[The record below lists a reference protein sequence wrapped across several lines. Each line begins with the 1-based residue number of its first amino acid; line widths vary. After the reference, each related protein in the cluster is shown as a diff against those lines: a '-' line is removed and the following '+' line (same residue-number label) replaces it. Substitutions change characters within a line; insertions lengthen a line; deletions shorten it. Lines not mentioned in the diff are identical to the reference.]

1 MTIDL
6 DECFEP
12 CDMAVL
18 GGCDALHVLAE
29 ECDSRCPWYKP
40 QGCGDW
46 VRVGNIIYPPEE
58 YERKF
63 VNEDDGE
70 QKTLYWHIKRVPKRK
85 K

>member
-6 DECFEP
+6 TECFEP
-12 CDMAVL
+12 CDMTIM
-18 GGCDALHVLAE
+18 GECDALDHMAD
-29 ECDSRCPWYKP
+29 ECDWHCPWYKP

-63 VNEDDGE
+63 VNEDDGK
-70 QKTLYWHIKRVPKRK
+70 QKTLYWHIKRVPKSK